1 MKYDVV
7 IRCRNEIE
15 WLPRVINS
23 IYAQSVHP
31 SSIIIVDNGSDDG
44 SREYAKEKGC
54 NVVKYDKNE
63 FNYSY
68 ALNLG
73 IQKTKENEVLIL
85 SAHCELVTNDSV
97 ENMIR
102 VRNSFKAAGVYGR
115 QIPTL
120 NSNPI
125 DTRDLLT
132 VFGRERI
139 IFESYPF
146 FHNAFSLIERSSW
159 EACKFDENHNGIED
173 RVWARKQSVIGRKI
187 VYEPNSIVFHEH
199 GLNQGAS
206 IDRAIRVCENL
217 RRLHKDDVFDWPKF
231 DQNK

>member
-44 SREYAKEKGC
+44 SKEYAKEKGC
-54 NVVKYDKNE
+54 NVIQYDKNE

-146 FHNAFSLIERSSW
+146 FHNAF
-159 EACKFDENHNGIED
+159 
-173 RVWARKQSVIGRKI
+173 
-187 VYEPNSIVFHEH
+187 P
-199 GLNQGAS
+199 
-206 IDRAIRVCENL
+206 
-217 RRLHKDDVFDWPKF
+217 
-231 DQNK
+231 